1 VNHSCSHR
9 ERLVGFRGVPPE
21 TDTRRLNTALVDV
34 YRILNSSRVRDTTT
48 RRSAV
53 NISAVA
59 GGVLRHVLDEGPIRP
74 VDLAQRARLRPP
86 ALSRHLKN
94 LEAEGCIERV
104 PSPGDGRGALVRVTR
119 RGRSAIERLQQTEDQ
134 IMNEQLRDWDPH
146 EMDQLLTL
154 LDRLINDLR
163 KPAP

>member
-1 VNHSCSHR
+1 M
-9 ERLVGFRGVPPE
+9 PPE
-21 TDTRRLNTALVDV
+21 SDTRRLKMALVDV
-34 YRILNSSRVRDTTT
+34 YRILNSSRVRAATT

-59 GGVLRHVLDEGPIRP
+59 GGVLRHVLEEGPIRP
-74 VDLAQRARLRPP
+74 VDLAQRVRLRPP

-119 RGRSAIERLQQTEDQ
+119 RGRSAIERLEQTEDQ
-134 IMNEQLRDWDPH
+134 IMNEQLQDWDPQ
-146 EMDQLLTL
+146 EMKQLLTL
-154 LDRLINDLR
+154 LDRLITDLR
-163 KPAP
+163 APAQ

>member
-1 VNHSCSHR
+1 
-9 ERLVGFRGVPPE
+9 VPPE
-21 TDTRRLNTALVDV
+21 SDTRRLKQALVDV
-34 YRILNSSRVRDTTT
+34 YRILNSSRVQDTTT

-74 VDLAQRARLRPP
+74 VDLAQRVRLRPP

-119 RGRSAIERLQQTEDQ
+119 RGRSAIERLEQTEDQ
-134 IMNEQLRDWDPH
+134 IMNEQLQDWDPQ
-146 EMDQLLTL
+146 EMKQLLTL
-154 LDRLINDLR
+154 LDRLITDLR
-163 KPAP
+163 APAQ

>member
-1 VNHSCSHR
+1 M
-9 ERLVGFRGVPPE
+9 PPE
-21 TDTRRLNTALVDV
+21 TDTRRLKTALVDV

-154 LDRLINDLR
+154 LDRLITDLR

>member
-1 VNHSCSHR
+1 M
-9 ERLVGFRGVPPE
+9 PPE
-21 TDTRRLNTALVDV
+21 SDTRRLKTALVDV

-53 NISAVA
+53 NVSAVA

-74 VDLAQRARLRPP
+74 VDLAQRVRLRPP

-119 RGRSAIERLQQTEDQ
+119 RGRSAIERLEHRTGKHYQRLAEFAYF
-134 IMNEQLRDWDPH
+134 NEAGIRVRTLIQPEIDRD
-146 EMDQLLTL
+146 LTRVAL
-154 LDRLINDLR
+154 VANH
-163 KPAP
+163 

>member
-1 VNHSCSHR
+1 M
-9 ERLVGFRGVPPE
+9 PPE
-21 TDTRRLNTALVDV
+21 SDTRRLKMALVDV
-34 YRILNSSRVRDTTT
+34 YRILNSSRVQDTTT

-74 VDLAQRARLRPP
+74 VDLAQRVRLRPP

-119 RGRSAIERLQQTEDQ
+119 RGRSAIERLSQTEDQ
-134 IMNEQLRDWDPH
+134 IMNEQLRDWDPQ
-146 EMDQLLTL
+146 EMKQLLTL
-154 LDRLINDLR
+154 LDRLITDLR
-163 KPAP
+163 APAQ

>member
-1 VNHSCSHR
+1 
-9 ERLVGFRGVPPE
+9 VPPE
-21 TDTRRLNTALVDV
+21 TDTRRLKTALVDV

-154 LDRLINDLR
+154 LDRLITDLR

>member
-1 VNHSCSHR
+1 M
-9 ERLVGFRGVPPE
+9 PPE
-21 TDTRRLNTALVDV
+21 SDTRRLKMALVDV
-34 YRILNSSRVRDTTT
+34 YRILNSSRVQAATT

-74 VDLAQRARLRPP
+74 VDLAQRVRLRPP

-119 RGRSAIERLQQTEDQ
+119 RGRSAIERLEQTEDQ
-134 IMNEQLRDWDPH
+134 IMNEQLQNWDPQ
-146 EMDQLLTL
+146 EMKQLLTL
-154 LDRLINDLR
+154 LDRLISDLR
-163 KPAP
+163 APAT

>member
-1 VNHSCSHR
+1 
-9 ERLVGFRGVPPE
+9 VPPDS
-21 TDTRRLNTALVDV
+21 DTRRLKTALVDV

-53 NISAVA
+53 NVSAVA

-74 VDLAQRARLRPP
+74 VDLAQRVRLRPP

-119 RGRSAIERLQQTEDQ
+119 RGRSAIERLEQTEDQ
-134 IMNEQLRDWDPH
+134 IMNEQLRDWKPQ

-154 LDRLINDLR
+154 LDRLITDLR

>member
-1 VNHSCSHR
+1 M
-9 ERLVGFRGVPPE
+9 
-21 TDTRRLNTALVDV
+21 ALVDV
-34 YRILNSSRVRDTTT
+34 YRILNSRRVQDATT

-53 NISAVA
+53 NVSAVA

-74 VDLAQRARLRPP
+74 VDLAQRVRLRPP

-119 RGRSAIERLQQTEDQ
+119 RGRSAIERLEQTEDQ
-134 IMNEQLRDWDPH
+134 IMNEQLGDWDPH
-146 EMDQLLTL
+146 EMNQLLTL
-154 LDRLINDLR
+154 LDRLITDLR
-163 KPAP
+163 APAQ

>member
-1 VNHSCSHR
+1 M
-9 ERLVGFRGVPPE
+9 PPE
-21 TDTRRLNTALVDV
+21 SDTRRLKMALVDV
-34 YRILNSSRVRDTTT
+34 YRILNSSRVQDTTT

-74 VDLAQRARLRPP
+74 VDLAQRVRLRPP

-119 RGRSAIERLQQTEDQ
+119 RGRSAIERLEQTEDQ
-134 IMNEQLRDWDPH
+134 IMNEQLQDWDPQ
-146 EMDQLLTL
+146 EMKQLLIL
-154 LDRLINDLR
+154 LDRLITDLR
-163 KPAP
+163 APAK

>member
-1 VNHSCSHR
+1 M
-9 ERLVGFRGVPPE
+9 PPE
-21 TDTRRLNTALVDV
+21 TDTRRLKTALVDV

-53 NISAVA
+53 NVSAVA

-119 RGRSAIERLQQTEDQ
+119 RGRSAIERLEHTEDQ
-134 IMNEQLRDWDPH
+134 IMNEQLRDWDPQ
-146 EMDQLLTL
+146 EMKQLLTL
-154 LDRLINDLR
+154 LDRLITDLR
-163 KPAP
+163 TPAP

>member
-1 VNHSCSHR
+1 MFVT
-9 ERLVGFRGVPPE
+9 PPE
-21 TDTRRLNTALVDV
+21 SDTRRLKTALVDV

-53 NISAVA
+53 NVSAVA

-74 VDLAQRARLRPP
+74 VDLAQRVRLRPP

-119 RGRSAIERLQQTEDQ
+119 RGRSAIERLEHTEDQ
-134 IMNEQLRDWDPH
+134 IMNEQLRDWDPQ
-146 EMDQLLTL
+146 EMKQLLTL
-154 LDRLINDLR
+154 LDRLITDLR
-163 KPAP
+163 TPAP

>member
-1 VNHSCSHR
+1 M
-9 ERLVGFRGVPPE
+9 PPDS
-21 TDTRRLNTALVDV
+21 DTRRLKTALVDV

-53 NISAVA
+53 NVSAVA

-74 VDLAQRARLRPP
+74 VDLAQRVRLRPP

-119 RGRSAIERLQQTEDQ
+119 RGRSAIERLEQTEDQ
-134 IMNEQLRDWDPH
+134 IMNEQLRDWKPQ

-154 LDRLINDLR
+154 LDRLITDLR

>member
-1 VNHSCSHR
+1 
-9 ERLVGFRGVPPE
+9 VPPE
-21 TDTRRLNTALVDV
+21 SDTRRLKTALVDV
-34 YRILNSSRVRDTTT
+34 YRILNSSRVRDTTA

-74 VDLAQRARLRPP
+74 VDLAQRVRLRPP

-119 RGRSAIERLQQTEDQ
+119 RGRSAIERLQQAEDQ
-134 IMNEQLRDWDPH
+134 IMNEQLRDWDRQD
-146 EMDQLLTL
+146 MKQLLTL
-154 LDRLINDLR
+154 LDRLITDLR
-163 KPAP
+163 TPAS

>member
-1 VNHSCSHR
+1 M
-9 ERLVGFRGVPPE
+9 PPE
-21 TDTRRLNTALVDV
+21 PDTRRLKTALVDV
-34 YRILNSSRVRDTTT
+34 YRILNSSRVRDTTA

-53 NISAVA
+53 NVSAVA

-74 VDLAQRARLRPP
+74 VDLAQRVRLRPP

-119 RGRSAIERLQQTEDQ
+119 RGRSAIERLEQTEDQ
-134 IMNEQLRDWDPH
+134 IMNEQLRDWKPQ

-154 LDRLINDLR
+154 LDRLITDLR

>member
-1 VNHSCSHR
+1 M
-9 ERLVGFRGVPPE
+9 PPE
-21 TDTRRLNTALVDV
+21 SDTRRLKMALVDV

-104 PSPGDGRGALVRVTR
+104 PSPGDGRGALVRATR
-119 RGRSAIERLQQTEDQ
+119 RGRSAIERLEHTEDQ
-134 IMNEQLRDWDPH
+134 IMNEQLRDWDPQ
-146 EMDQLLTL
+146 EMKQLLTL
-154 LDRLINDLR
+154 LDRLITDLR
-163 KPAP
+163 TPAS